1 MDFQDHKIAFGSDI
15 KALGGLQ
22 KRYGGYL
29 VHFNALDEA
38 DLHGERFDAD
48 TNFMLKTHPLQG
60 KPVLFHHG
68 MDDSIGAVPLGHIDT
83 VRKDAKGIY
92 IEFNYKFA
100 DNYREY
106 IGELKDF
113 GEWSK
118 EQDELLA
125 QYEDYIA
132 KRLQNKVYKFS
143 SGALPSGVKTADDGT
158 ILQWPMIEGSATPT
172 PAEQRGRT
180 VISAKALLPHLQH
193 FSVLQAQHGNVQYQ
207 TEDNPDAS
215 MHTVMPDGQPDIQH
229 RPSGHSS
236 TEAKSLESDT
246 VSTKQEDMKMDEAMR
261 EEMMALIRDVLA
273 EYGIEAPAD
282 EDVTEMAA
290 AIEEEMPQDEE
301 EQKSFSMDDIRTLV
315 TERDDMLRKFA
326 QIIERNDA
334 KRKAERK
341 DKFEEERAAARQ
353 KAQLAKGQP
362 ESKTMPYHNPQGAL
376 PTQVRDLRYDHW
388 TPADYALAATLAAQS
403 RAKGLPLNIRTD
415 EAFWGGFADA
425 VGKSN
430 LIAHKTSG
438 NVMKAVNAIKANE
451 LDHSTQTGYGDEWV
465 PTVWSNE
472 ILERA
477 RQDNVI
483 LPLVRNVD
491 MPSNPFIMPVEST
504 DPSVYY
510 VAETTAENQLTLADS
525 NSPIP
530 DSKIATTNITLT
542 AGKLGTRT
550 GISSELQE
558 DGVPGTIPMY
568 RRQAERVLANT
579 IDNLLLNADSATSN
593 NVNYD
598 GGTPTAT
605 NPHMSQAKGFV
616 KSALVSNGIN
626 AQGAAPT
633 LAKIRQARFA
643 LQNGSIAAFNDLA
656 IIADNQTYSKLL
668 GMDEFITLDK
678 AGPQATAQNGLIGFI
693 DGIRVFATAEL
704 ALAATN
710 GKVSSTGGNNL
721 YGRLLIVDTRYW
733 YLGYR
738 RQVTQT
744 LEFLP
749 YFDSWQMTTTVRLAL
764 VNQNDDHTAMLYN
777 IAV

>member
-1 MDFQDHKIAFGSDI
+1 MEPQDHKIAFGDGI
-15 KALGGLQ
+15 KALDAHG

-29 VHFNALDEA
+29 VHFNTPDES
-38 DLHGERFDAD
+38 DLHGERFIAD
-48 TNFMLKTHPLQG
+48 TNFMLKTHPLEG

-68 MDDSIGAVPLGHIDT
+68 LDDSIGAVPLGKIDT

-100 DNYREY
+100 ENYREY
-106 IGELKDF
+106 MQELGNFD
-113 GEWSK
+113 EWSK

-193 FSVLQAQHGNVQYQ
+193 FSVLQAQHQ
-207 TEDNPDAS
+207 TEDNQGATMP
-215 MHTVMPDGQPDIQH
+215 TVMPDGQPDIH
-229 RPSGHSS
+229 SPSGHSS

-246 VSTKQEDMKMDEAMR
+246 VSTKQEGIKMDR
-261 EEMMALIRDVLA
+261 EELFALFREFLA
-273 EYGIEAPAD
+273 EMGIEGPAE
-282 EDVTEMAA
+282 EDMEAMAA
-290 AIEEEMPQDEE
+290 ATEEMVAEDEE
-301 EQKSFSMDDIRTLV
+301 EQKAISIEDVRSLLDERFDDV
-315 TERDDMLRKFA
+315 ASKFA
-326 QIIERNDA
+326 QIIAHNDA
-334 KRKAERK
+334 QRKAARK
-341 DKFEEERAAARQ
+341 DKFEEKMAAERQ
-353 KAQLAKGQP
+353 KAQIAKGQP
-362 ESKTMPYHNPQGAL
+362 ESKVNPYHNPQGAQ
-376 PTQVRDLRYDHW
+376 PTEMRDLRYDHW
-388 TPADYALAATLAAQS
+388 TTADYALAATLANQS
-403 RAKGLPLNIRTD
+403 RAKGLPMNIRTD
-415 EAFWGGFADA
+415 EAFWRGFADS
-425 VGKSN
+425 VSKSS
-430 LIAHKTSG
+430 LITHKTSG
-438 NVMKAVNAIKANE
+438 NVMRAVNAIKANE

-491 MPSNPFIMPVEST
+491 MPSNPHIMPVEST

-542 AGKLGTRT
+542 AAKLGTRT
-550 GISSELQE
+550 GISAELQE

-579 IDNLLLNADSATSN
+579 IDNLILNADSATSN

-605 NPHMSQAKGFV
+605 NPHMSQAKGMV
-616 KSALVSNGIN
+616 KSALVSNGVN

-643 LQNGSIAAFNDLA
+643 LQNGSISAINDLA

-668 GMDEFITLDK
+668 GMDEFVTLDK
-678 AGPQATAQNGLIGFI
+678 SGPQATAQTGLIGFI

-704 ALAATN
+704 ALASTN
-710 GKVSSTGGNNL
+710 GKVSSTGGNNTL
-721 YGRLLIVDTRYW
+721 GRLLIVDTRYW

-744 LEFLP
+744 IEFLP

-764 VNQNDDHTAMLYN
+764 VNQNDDHTAILYN